1 MMDYLRF
8 SIPISITVHAPIDI
22 VWDALTDIPHY
33 PERFSGVASSKSI
46 GDPYGHLR
54 SSFSMA
60 GSAGVAGGVGVAA
73 GGGGANA
80 SGSPAGSKASL
91 AANSSSATP
100 TANVNSNSETIGIAR
115 PTSRPHRQQSNE
127 TSSTI
132 TPSRLPTPTHAA
144 IGTKWKITRISV
156 LENQHY
162 SAVTTVTQYNTYDG
176 DKKRSFTLSTG
187 ELLGATCSLKF
198 IVERA
203 DGAVD
208 MGGSGGSNR
217 GNGGGGVNGLTQQT
231 YGSSE
236 AQQRQK
242 QPSDTTT
249 TPQSPNN
256 TQFNTP
262 KTPPSCRVTIIL
274 TMIPYQFFVKLLG
287 VMCCLCLLKYRAR
300 IAMECDLEDLVGY
313 CEERYERETRETEL
327 QQQEQQ
333 EVGRLKQLQQQQ
345 GATVSA
351 TCHQPQQGEVAN
363 FVQTDRLQ
371 VGGEEESK
379 QQQTGEEVV
388 EEGGRASNVFWVPTP
403 VKELARGETGA
414 TTELTVNDTGT

>member
-60 GSAGVAGGVGVAA
+60 GSAGGAGGVGVAA

-80 SGSPAGSKASL
+80 SGSLAGSKASQ

-132 TPSRLPTPTHAA
+132 TPSRLPAPTHAA

-262 KTPPSCRVTIIL
+262 KHHPPV
-274 TMIPYQFFVKLLG
+274 
-287 VMCCLCLLKYRAR
+287 
-300 IAMECDLEDLVGY
+300 
-313 CEERYERETRETEL
+313 EL
-327 QQQEQQ
+327 P
-333 EVGRLKQLQQQQ
+333 
-345 GATVSA
+345 SY
-351 TCHQPQQGEVAN
+351 
-363 FVQTDRLQ
+363 
-371 VGGEEESK
+371 
-379 QQQTGEEVV
+379 
-388 EEGGRASNVFWVPTP
+388 
-403 VKELARGETGA
+403 
-414 TTELTVNDTGT
+414 

>member
-1 MMDYLRF
+1 
-8 SIPISITVHAPIDI
+8 
-22 VWDALTDIPHY
+22 
-33 PERFSGVASSKSI
+33 
-46 GDPYGHLR
+46 
-54 SSFSMA
+54 MA
-60 GSAGVAGGVGVAA
+60 GSAGGAGGMGVAV

-198 IVERA
+198 IVERV

-256 TQFNTP
+256 TQTP

-333 EVGRLKQLQQQQ
+333 EVGRLKQQQQQQ
-345 GATVSA
+345 GATVSD
-351 TCHQPQQGEVAN
+351 TCHPPQQGEVAY
-363 FVQTDRLQ
+363 FAQTDRLQ
-371 VGGEEESK
+371 VGGEEELK
-379 QQQTGEEVV
+379 QQQTGEEVD
-388 EEGGRASNVFWVPTP
+388 EEGGRASNVVWVPTP
-403 VKELARGETGA
+403 VKELARDETGA
-414 TTELTVNDTGT
+414 TTELTVNDTAT